1 MFYQK
6 YLMKWTEGFFIFM
19 WRYVVMIESSKSSC
33 FELFYKKIV
42 FRNFTNFTGKH
53 LLQESLVWCCCRG
66 EESFGDGELWNN
78 PERLKAVNCC
88 CNLLHRRCLRE
99 PWMHSLE
106 ETTGGVLL
114 KKVFLKIWQISQE
127 TPVLES
133 FFNKV
138 LGLDLQLY

>member
-1 MFYQK
+1 M
-6 YLMKWTEGFFIFM
+6 
-19 WRYVVMIESSKSSC
+19 
-33 FELFYKKIV
+33 
-42 FRNFTNFTGKH
+42 
-53 LLQESLVWCCCRG
+53 
-66 EESFGDGELWNN
+66 
-78 PERLKAVNCC
+78 
-88 CNLLHRRCLRE
+88 HR
-99 PWMHSLE
+99 LE

>member
-1 MFYQK
+1 M
-6 YLMKWTEGFFIFM
+6 EGFFIFM
-19 WRYVVMIESSKSSC
+19 WWYVVMIESSKSSC

-66 EESFGDGELWNN
+66 EESFGDGEFWNN
-78 PERLKAVNCC
+78 PERLKAVNYC
-88 CNLLHRRCLRE
+88 CNVLHRRCLWE
-99 PWMHSLE
+99 PCMHPLE

-138 LGLDLQLY
+138 LGSDLQLY